1 MAPAPCL
8 ADFMEAVARKQKAEP
23 PMRYG
28 YKLEVDLGI
37 GFFREEQTGCHVV
50 EKPVIIPSGRK
61 EYLGYVVFFAYCGKE
76 GMMQLLEGACPPVLP
91 ASKKEPANF
100 ASLEAIA
107 DNFGAKDAKAASA
120 NATYCVPLRVP
131 VELANQAEVPGRDI
145 WMVQFNLDKISPFL
159 QAAKEGDAAKVQS
172 IIADPQGVKG
182 PIVDEDGVSA
192 LMMAAFA
199 GSAETCQALLGGGAE
214 INYAEPDQ
222 NRTALMFAAQGG
234 YSPVV
239 QVLLNAKADA
249 SKVDNDGQTALHWA
263 AVANKAETA
272 KLLSVHCPK
281 DAKNREGLTALDVA
295 EKMKHANTVAALK

>member
-8 ADFMEAVARKQKAEP
+8 ADYMEAVARKQKAEP

-28 YKLEVDLGI
+28 YKMEVDLGI
-37 GFFREEQTGCHVV
+37 GFLREEQTGCQVV
-50 EKPVIIPSGRK
+50 EKPVVIPSGRK
-61 EYLGYVVFFAYCGKE
+61 EFQGSVVFFAYCGKE
-76 GMMQLLEGACPPVLP
+76 GMMQLLQGACPPVLP
-91 ASKKEPANF
+91 ASKKEPADF

-107 DNFGAKDAKAASA
+107 DNFGAKDAKAAST
-120 NATYCVPLRVP
+120 NAAYCVPLRVP
-131 VELANQAEVPGRDI
+131 VEIANQAQVPGRDI

-159 QAAKEGDAAKVQS
+159 QAAKEGDAAKVKS
-172 IIADPQGVKG
+172 IIADPEGVKG

-199 GSAETCQALLGGGAE
+199 GSVETCQALLSGGAE

-234 YSPVV
+234 YSQVV
-239 QVLLNAKADA
+239 QALVNSKADA
-249 SKVDNDGQTALHWA
+249 SKADSEGQTALHWS

-281 DAKNREGLTALDVA
+281 EAKNREGLTAIAVA
-295 EKMKHANTVAALK
+295 EKMKHADTVAALK

>member
-37 GFFREEQTGCHVV
+37 GFLREEQTGCQVV
-50 EKPVIIPSGRK
+50 EKPVVIPSGRK
-61 EYLGYVVFFAYCGKE
+61 EFQGSAVFFAYCGKE
-76 GMMQLLEGACPPVLP
+76 GMMQLLQGACPPVLP
-91 ASKKEPANF
+91 ASKKEPADF

-107 DNFGAKDAKAASA
+107 DNFGAKDAKAAST
-120 NATYCVPLRVP
+120 NAAYCVPLRVP
-131 VELANQAEVPGRDI
+131 VEIANQAQVPGRDI

-159 QAAKEGDAAKVQS
+159 QAAKEGDAAKVKS
-172 IIADPQGVKG
+172 IIADPEGVKG

-199 GSAETCQALLGGGAE
+199 GSVETCQALLSGGAE

-234 YSPVV
+234 YSQVV
-239 QVLLNAKADA
+239 QALVSSKADA
-249 SKVDNDGQTALHWA
+249 SKADSEGQPALHWS

-281 DAKNREGLTALDVA
+281 EAKNREGLTAIAVA
-295 EKMKHANTVAALK
+295 EKMKHADTVAALK

>member
-37 GFFREEQTGCHVV
+37 GFYREEQTGCQVV

-61 EYLGYVVFFAYCGKE
+61 EFLGSAVFFAYCGKE
-76 GMMQLLEGACPPVLP
+76 GMMQLLQGACPPVLP
-91 ASKKEPANF
+91 ASKKEPADF

-107 DNFGAKDAKAASA
+107 DNFGAKDAKAAST
-120 NATYCVPLRVP
+120 NAMYCVPLRVP
-131 VELANQAEVPGRDI
+131 VEIVNQAQVPGRDI

-159 QAAKEGDAAKVQS
+159 QAAKEGDAAKVKS
-172 IIADPQGVKG
+172 IIADPEGVKG

-199 GSAETCQALLGGGAE
+199 GSAETCQALLSGGAE

-234 YSPVV
+234 YSQVV
-239 QVLLNAKADA
+239 QALVNSKADA
-249 SKVDNDGQTALHWA
+249 SKADSEGQTALHWS

-272 KLLSVHCPK
+272 KLLTVHCPRE
-281 DAKNREGLTALDVA
+281 AKNREGLTAFAVA
-295 EKMKHANTVAALK
+295 EKMKHADTVAALR